1 LNVEERILGMRGA
14 SMLNLIQAFKT
25 YNRKRIQ
32 NRRNLKF
39 QNALSNDF
47 DRDLLQVENIRK
59 LITSQS
65 AAIST
70 PTSKVAIY
78 STYMGKSNNKTF
90 KRRKIDKTIDHYFIS
105 NNRQIL
111 DSAQEDGWH
120 CIELNLPESGNRILS
135 AQQSKIAKAL
145 PHLFPQLN
153 QYDYSLYVDDKIDFN
168 SALLWDWIPLIEA
181 KEGMIM
187 IRCHPDLKN
196 NVLNEFATSMIQAR
210 YQAQKEQMA
219 EYISRK
225 VDQGYQLRVD
235 KMYWT
240 SAILRNMKHPR
251 INEFNEFWYDEIVS
265 CGIECQISFDFVA
278 QKYSGIMEMP
288 QIIN

>member
-1 LNVEERILGMRGA
+1 
-14 SMLNLIQAFKT
+14 MLNLIQVFKA

-39 QNALSNDF
+39 QNALNNDF
-47 DRDLLQVENIRK
+47 DRGALQVESLKK
-59 LITSQS
+59 LISSQS
-65 AAIST
+65 VRIT
-70 PTSKVAIY
+70 PPTSKVAIY

-105 NNRQIL
+105 NNQQIL
-111 DSAQEDGWH
+111 AGAKEDGWT
-120 CIELNLPESGNRILS
+120 CIELNLPESDNRILS

-145 PHLFPQLN
+145 PHLFSELN
-153 QYDYSLYVDDKIDFN
+153 QYDYLLYVDDKIDFN
-168 SALLWDWIPLIEA
+168 SALLWDWIPTIEA

-235 KMYWT
+235 NMYWT
-240 SAILRNMKHPR
+240 SAILRNMKHPK
-251 INEFNEFWYDEIVS
+251 IKEFNEFWYDEIVS

-278 QKYSGIMEMP
+278 QKYRGIMQMP